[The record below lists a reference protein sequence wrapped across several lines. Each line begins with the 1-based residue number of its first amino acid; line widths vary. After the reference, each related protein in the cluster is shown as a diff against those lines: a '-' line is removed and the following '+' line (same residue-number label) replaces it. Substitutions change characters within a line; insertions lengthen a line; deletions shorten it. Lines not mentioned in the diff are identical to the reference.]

1 MRRCQISARK
11 VTRDERMRVVDLVQH
26 FAADRYL
33 LGAVHRITR
42 TLNHGP
48 IARLLLARLYE
59 IILPED

>member
-1 MRRCQISARK
+1 
-11 VTRDERMRVVDLVQH
+11 MRVVDLVQH
-26 FAADRYL
+26 FPADRYL